1 MSKVKLEFCVGP
13 GGIPT
18 TVEEWAPFCRK
29 LEDLGYTAVSN
40 GDHPAMPRLGAIAST
55 AAAAA
60 ATSKIRVGTL
70 VYGNDYRHPLV
81 LAREIATL
89 DRMCGGRIEFG
100 LGAGWY
106 TADYEQFGWTWDR
119 PGVRIE
125 RLAEAVQLVKR
136 YFSGERFS
144 LQGKHYS
151 VRDVEGYPLPIQRPY
166 PTLVMGGG
174 GPKMLAL
181 AGREADI
188 VDFNFALQSGNMTDW
203 SGPTA
208 TRESTRAKLAAVHEG
223 AKGRAVKPKLSVTLH
238 GLGLTGDL
246 DAAAAKAAKFY
257 SLSVE
262 QLRDSPHFVFG
273 DKAAAVDK
281 LLRLREEYGFTR
293 INLSGTMINEA
304 APLVRELG

>member
-13 GGIPT
+13 GGIPA
-18 TVEEWAPFCRK
+18 TVEEWAPFCRM
-29 LEDLGYTAVSN
+29 LEDLGYAAVSN
-40 GDHPAMPRLGAIAST
+40 GDHPGMPRLGAIAST

-60 ATSKIRVGTL
+60 ATARIRVGTL

-89 DRMCGGRIEFG
+89 DRMCGGRVEFG

-106 TADYEQFGWTWDR
+106 SADYAQFGFVFDR
-119 PGVRIE
+119 PGIRIE
-125 RLAEAVQLVKR
+125 RLAEAVQLVKQ

-144 LQGKHYS
+144 QQGKHYS

-188 VDFNFALQSGNMTDW
+188 VDFNFAFESGNMTDW

-208 TRESTRAKLAAVHEG
+208 TRESTQRSSRRSSKERRA
-223 AKGRAVKPKLSVTLH
+223 GRS
-238 GLGLTGDL
+238 
-246 DAAAAKAAKFY
+246 
-257 SLSVE
+257 SRSS
-262 QLRDSPHFVFG
+262 RSPCT
-273 DKAAAVDK
+273 A
-281 LLRLREEYGFTR
+281 L
-293 INLSGTMINEA
+293 I
-304 APLVRELG
+304 

>member
-1 MSKVKLEFCVGP
+1 
-13 GGIPT
+13 
-18 TVEEWAPFCRK
+18 
-29 LEDLGYTAVSN
+29 
-40 GDHPAMPRLGAIAST
+40 
-55 AAAAA
+55 
-60 ATSKIRVGTL
+60 
-70 VYGNDYRHPLV
+70 
-81 LAREIATL
+81 
-89 DRMCGGRIEFG
+89 
-100 LGAGWY
+100 
-106 TADYEQFGWTWDR
+106 
-119 PGVRIE
+119 
-125 RLAEAVQLVKR
+125 
-136 YFSGERFS
+136 
-144 LQGKHYS
+144 
-151 VRDVEGYPLPIQRPY
+151 
-166 PTLVMGGG
+166 MGGG

-188 VDFNFALQSGNMTDW
+188 VDFNFALQSGNLTDW